1 MVILYVTMWKG
12 RYTFEIDKNVAVMVD
27 ALNHYKDRLNTLSYD
42 KQMEH
47 LPVGVKA
54 LLQREAN
61 SPLELIDSII
71 EILKSRDDAKIGSL
85 EDNADLLETALKI
98 YKTDLGT
105 VSETMTNKYP
115 GLFGHK
121 ESPDIAK
128 KILLIDVVLKGVKP
142 QP

>member
-1 MVILYVTMWKG
+1 MWQG
-12 RYTFEIDKNVAVMVD
+12 RYTLEVDKNVAVLVS

-47 LPVGVKA
+47 LPVGVRA

-61 SPLELIDSII
+61 SPLELVDSII
-71 EILKSRDDAKIGSL
+71 EILKSRDDVKIDSL
-85 EDNADLLETALKI
+85 EDHADLLETALKI

-105 VSETMTNKYP
+105 VSEAMTNKYP

-121 ESPDIAK
+121 ESPDITEEIRIIDE
-128 KILLIDVVLKGVKP
+128 ILEQLK
-142 QP
+142 

>member
-1 MVILYVTMWKG
+1 MWQG
-12 RYTFEIDKNVAVMVD
+12 RHTLEIDKNVAVLVS

-47 LPVGVKA
+47 LPVGVRA

-121 ESPDIAK
+121 ESPDITK
-128 KILLIDVVLKGVKP
+128 EIVLIDKVLEGVKLKP
-142 QP
+142 NR

>member
-1 MVILYVTMWKG
+1 MWQG
-12 RYTFEIDKNVAVMVD
+12 RYTLEIDKNVVVMVS

-61 SPLELIDSII
+61 SSLELVDSII
-71 EILKSRDDAKIGSL
+71 EILKSRDDVKIDSL
-85 EDNADLLETALKI
+85 EDHADLLETALKI
-98 YKTDLGT
+98 YKTDLGM

-128 KILLIDVVLKGVKP
+128 EIVLINKVLEGVKLKP
-142 QP
+142 NK